1 MGQAEVY
8 KILEESNKPLSLFEI
23 SNIMDETTQKISS
36 TLARLLKGGDIYC
49 IELDRIQAM
58 KRTEGRGSR
67 KVKQRMRLFFIN
79 EE

>member
-8 KILEESNKPLSLFEI
+8 KTLEESDKPLSLFEI
-23 SNIMDETTQKISS
+23 STIMEETTQKISS

-58 KRTEGRGSR
+58 KRTEGRGRR

-79 EE
+79 KE